1 MKILTSLDYTIA
13 EPTAVTVGKFDG
25 IHKGHDILTRHL
37 LRQEERGL
45 QSLVVTFD
53 VSPRLRLQKDMEKQL
68 ITNDERKNLLE
79 KQGISYLAECS
90 FEDIMPLEPEAFI
103 ELLVQRYHMKYLVCG
118 TDFRF
123 GKKGRGDVTLLER
136 LSADMGFELEVVEKL
151 KAGEREISSTYVRE
165 EIAKGNVAKGNQ
177 LLGYEYFIWGTVV
190 HGNHLGTK
198 MGIPTINLIPPEDKL
213 LPKNGVYITR
223 VEIDHRIYHGV
234 TNVGVKPTIHGER
247 QVGVETHILD
257 FDQDIYERQVCI
269 TFLKHLRDEMRFS
282 SVVELKKQMQQD
294 KKSAYDFFNQK
305 KC

>member
-118 TDFRF
+118 TDFHF
-123 GKKGRGDVTLLER
+123 GKKGRGDVKLLER

-165 EIAKGNVAKGNQ
+165 EIAKGNVAKGNE

-198 MGIPTINLIPPEDKL
+198 IGIPTINLIPPEDKL

-269 TFLKHLRDEMRFS
+269 TFLKHLRDEICFS
-282 SVVELKKQMQQD
+282 SVDELKKQMQQD
-294 KKSAYDFFNQK
+294 KKAAYEFFNQK

>member
-118 TDFRF
+118 TDFHF
-123 GKKGRGDVTLLER
+123 GKKGRGDVKLLER

-165 EIAKGNVAKGNQ
+165 EIAKGNVAKGNE

-198 MGIPTINLIPPEDKL
+198 IGIPTINLIPPEDKL

-234 TNVGVKPTIHGER
+234 TNVGVKPTILGER

-269 TFLKHLRDEMRFS
+269 TFLKHLRDEICFS
-282 SVVELKKQMQQD
+282 SVDELKKQMQQD
-294 KKSAYDFFNQK
+294 KKAAYEFFNQK